1 MKLAAGID
9 QYVQSKRA
17 SGSTFW
23 KGERSL
29 IAFSVQI
36 GDIQLDQIKAS
47 NIIIYLDSL
56 AIGTVTWRQKYYLLL
71 RFFDFWSSRGEL
83 PPLLL
88 PPPRL
93 AVKQAFVPFIF
104 SRSDLCALLKAARQ
118 IKRSSS
124 LIDRRT
130 WCVLIIFLC
139 ATGSVLGEVLRLSDR
154 DVDVRNSLITIGRKG
169 TSRFRKIPIGAD
181 LQNVLQRYRRWRSR
195 KQLINCHFFVANNDT
210 PLSQDKIKNVFRRT
224 RSVAGIVRHDGSIYQ
239 PRLYDLKFT
248 FAVHRITYWIYSG
261 ANLDLMLPA
270 LAAYMG
276 QVGLG
281 STERY
286 LALTPERFRK
296 TLNKLSHT
304 QSEAHW
310 RDDSDLMKFLS
321 NL

>member
-17 SGSTFW
+17 SGWTFW

-29 IAFSVQI
+29 IAFSIQI
-36 GDIQLDQIKAS
+36 GDIQLDQIKALD
-47 NIIIYLDSL
+47 IILYLDSL

-71 RFFDFWSSRGEL
+71 RFFDFWSSRGES

-88 PPPRL
+88 PPPKL
-93 AVKQAFVPFIF
+93 AIKQAFVPYIF
-104 SRSDLCALLKAARQ
+104 SRAELCDLLKAAKQ
-118 IKRSSS
+118 INRSSFQ
-124 LIDRRT
+124 IDRRT
-130 WCVLIIFLC
+130 WCVLIIFLY
-139 ATGSVLGEVLRLSDR
+139 ATGAVLGEVLRLRDQ
-154 DVDVRNSLITIGRKG
+154 DVDVRNSLITIGHRG
-169 TSRFRKIPIGAD
+169 TSRFRKIPIGTD
-181 LQNVLQRYRRWRSR
+181 LQSVLKKYLRWRSR

-210 PLSQDKIKNVFRRT
+210 ALSQDKIKNIFRRT
-224 RSVAGIVRHDGSIYQ
+224 RSLAAIVRHDGSIYQ

-248 FAVHRITYWIYSG
+248 FAVHRITHWIHSD

-296 TLNKLSHT
+296 TLNKLSQT
-304 QSEAHW
+304 QSTVHW
-310 RDDSDLMKFLS
+310 RNDDGLMKFLS